1 MANFQREQ
9 QDLRDALLAEMKPK
23 GPVEMS
29 VFDQLARS
37 AWMLQRLREVDLHAA
52 DPVALQTLE
61 KLEKVRAHHRK
72 MYDQSLAWLRRLQ
85 TERAMKN
92 PRDLISARE
101 EAPLADPQRIE
112 RAIRKQQ
119 RGRARRTAPPLVDLA
134 KLPPATDLIQ

>member
-1 MANFQREQ
+1 MPNSLRDQK
-9 QDLRDALLAEMKPK
+9 DLRAALLAELKPK

-29 VFDQLARS
+29 VFDQLAYS
-37 AWMLQRLREVDLHAA
+37 AWVLQRLREMDLQAA
-52 DPVALQTLE
+52 DPKALQTLE
-61 KLEKVRAHHRK
+61 RLEKVRAVHRK
-72 MYDQSLAWLRRLQ
+72 RYDQSLAWLRRLQ
-85 TERAMKN
+85 TERATKN

-119 RGRARRTAPPLVDLA
+119 RSRRAATPLIDLA